1 MCWRRLW
8 CRPICATSGAIA
20 RARMAVAA
28 YPAWVLQLGGTG
40 RAHSKRSKM
49 RNMVR
54 PMSPRLRRWQRRQV
68 AFRVAADELA
78 DITNQVTCRRH
89 A

>member
-8 CRPICATSGAIA
+8 CQPICATSG
-20 RARMAVAA
+20 A
-28 YPAWVLQLGGTG
+28 YPAWVLQLSGTG
-40 RAHSKRSKM
+40 RAHSKCSKM